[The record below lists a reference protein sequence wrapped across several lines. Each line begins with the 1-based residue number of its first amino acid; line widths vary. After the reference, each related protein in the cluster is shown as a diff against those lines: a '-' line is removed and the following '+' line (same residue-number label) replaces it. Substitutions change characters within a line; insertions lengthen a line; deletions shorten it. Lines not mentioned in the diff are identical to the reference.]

1 MANLKVDTV
10 SGIGTEGP
18 VLNGGLHFRS
28 KNYLTLP
35 KGTTTER
42 TSTSSGISTVI
53 GAIRYNTDSNKM
65 ECYVNNK
72 WMIVS
77 TSSENLDGG
86 GRGIIA
92 GGVTPSESSQ
102 GQDAMEFITL
112 STQGNA
118 TSFGNLVR
126 NKYSMMGGMSSK
138 VRGIFSGGVIY
149 NMPSG
154 PGSYVDDMDLITIP
168 STGNASDFGNLVQ
181 GNRADVR
188 AASNETR
195 GLVYGGNSG
204 PSPVARTNTISFTTI
219 ATTGSSVDFGDM
231 TVPRQNPTGSTS
243 PTRLVMGSGEGN
255 SPTDSFKSLEFVT
268 IASTGNGQDFGDCAF
283 AKSYRSACGN
293 STRGL
298 IAGGYGFT
306 NQIESYE
313 LATLGNAINFGDLL
327 NSQNNMPAMSTP
339 TRAVWAGGNV
349 PGNTMIN
356 TIQYVTIQTTGNGID
371 FGDLANPMR
380 SGGGLSNSHGGL

>member
-1 MANLKVDTV
+1 MSN
-10 SGIGTEGP
+10 IPQNIPE
-18 VLNGGLHFRS
+18 
-28 KNYLTLP
+28 
-35 KGTTTER
+35 
-42 TSTSSGISTVI
+42 

-65 ECYVNNK
+65 EVWIGDK
-72 WMIVS
+72 WMIVA
-77 TSSENLDGG
+77 TSSPNLDGG

-138 VRGIFSGGVIY
+138 VRGIFAGGVIY

-313 LATLGNAINFGDLL
+313 LATLGNAVNFGDLL

-356 TIQYVTIQTTGNGID
+356 TIQYVNIQTEGDATD

>member
-1 MANLKVDTV
+1 MANLKVDTI

-18 VLNGGLHFRS
+18 VLSGGLKFRS

-35 KGTTTER
+35 KGTTAER
-42 TSTSSGISTVI
+42 TTTSSGISTVV

-65 ECYVNNK
+65 ECYVNSK

-77 TSSENLDGG
+77 TSSPNLDGG
-86 GRGIIA
+86 GRGLVA
-92 GGVTPSESSQ
+92 GGVTPSESEQ
-102 GQDAMEFITL
+102 GQDAIEYMSL
-112 STQGNA
+112 ASTGNA
-118 TSFGNLVR
+118 ISFGNLVR
-126 NKYSMMGGMSSK
+126 NHYGFLGGMSSK
-138 VRGIFSGGVIY
+138 VRGIFSGGVFY
-149 NMPSG
+149 TMPGG
-154 PGSYVDDMDLITIP
+154 PGTYIDDMDLVTIAT
-168 STGNASDFGNLVQ
+168 TGDATDFGNLVQ
-181 GNRADVR
+181 GNVADVR
-188 AASNETR
+188 SASNETR

-255 SPTDSFKSLEFVT
+255 SPTNSHESLEFVT
-268 IASTGNGQDFGDCAF
+268 ISSTGNAQDFGDCIF

-313 LATLGNAINFGDLL
+313 LATLGNTVDFGDLL

-349 PGNTMIN
+349 PGNNMIN
-356 TIQYVTIQTTGNGID
+356 TIQYVTIQTAGDAND

>member
-356 TIQYVTIQTTGNGID
+356 TIQYVTIQTAGDAID